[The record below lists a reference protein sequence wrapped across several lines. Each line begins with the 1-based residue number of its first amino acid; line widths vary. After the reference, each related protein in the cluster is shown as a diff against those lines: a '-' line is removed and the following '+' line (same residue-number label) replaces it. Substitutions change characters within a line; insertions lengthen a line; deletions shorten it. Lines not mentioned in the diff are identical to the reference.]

1 MGIGVLVVAVDI
13 AAINVALPAV
23 EKSFSTDIDTIEW
36 VVNGYVLAF
45 AVLMVTCGR
54 LADTFGRRRIFFT
67 GLFVFALASLAG
79 ALSPNAGLLI
89 GARVVQGVGGALLWP
104 SILGIIYSSV
114 SEDQKGLAVG
124 LILGA
129 AGVGNAAGPLIG
141 GFLTEIASWRW
152 VLFVN
157 VPLALTAGILTY
169 FAVES
174 QPSRGGEKKVDYPG
188 IAAVSISLV
197 ALMYALNQST
207 SWGWG
212 SYKTI
217 SLIVISAIV
226 MVLFIRIERR
236 TDEALIPKDVMSN
249 VPFMLAA
256 TIMFTVIPA
265 VFSLLLFMPQFFEKF
280 FGYSPLRAGASLVPL
295 LLTFALAS
303 PVSGRIYNLLGPRK
317 SIFIGMVL
325 TLTGTAAIII
335 FGFGGGYYGF
345 LPGLILSGAGFGFAI
360 PSVTTAAVGS
370 VMESR
375 ASLAGGIVYMFQL
388 VGGALGLA
396 VVTTI
401 FTAAA
406 DRDVT
411 DRIAGYGITLTD
423 GRKADILNFM
433 LGSGSR
439 QTLIDDF
446 GQTVFRDIYPHIYHA
461 YITGLKFG
469 LGFAVLIVAS
479 GAVLALFVGRGKPA
493 DSRSV

>member
-1 MGIGVLVVAVDI
+1 MLVVAVDI

-23 EKSFSTDIDTIEW
+23 EKAFRTDIDTIEW

-54 LADTFGRRRIFFT
+54 LADTFGRRKIFFI

-79 ALSPNAGLLI
+79 ALSTSAGVLI
-89 GARVVQGVGGALLWP
+89 GARVIQGVGGALLWP

-114 SEDQKGLAVG
+114 SDDQKGLAVG

-129 AGVGNAAGPLIG
+129 AGIGNAAGPLIG
-141 GFLTEIASWRW
+141 GFLTEYASWRW
-152 VLFVN
+152 VLLVN
-157 VPLALTAGILTY
+157 VPLALAAGILTY
-169 FAVES
+169 FAVDK
-174 QPSRGGEKKVDYPG
+174 QPSGGGDKSVDYPG
-188 IAAVSISLV
+188 IATVSISLV

-217 SLIVISAIV
+217 SLIVISALV
-226 MVLFIRIERR
+226 MVLFVRIERK
-236 TDEALIPKDVMSN
+236 TVEALIPKDVMSN

-265 VFSLLLFMPQFFEKF
+265 LFALLLYMPQFYEKF

-295 LLTFALAS
+295 LLTFALVA
-303 PVSGRIYNLLGPRK
+303 PVAGKIYNLIGPRM
-317 SIFIGMVL
+317 SIFVGMSLVL
-325 TLTGTAAIII
+325 VGTLAIIV

-345 LPGLILSGAGFGFAI
+345 LPGLIISGAGFGFAI
-360 PSVTTAAVGS
+360 PSITTAAVGS
-370 VMESR
+370 VRESR

-396 VVTTI
+396 IVTTI

-406 DRDVT
+406 DKDVT
-411 DRIAGYGITLTD
+411 ERITKYGLGLTEAH
-423 GRKADILNFM
+423 KADILNFM

-446 GQTVFRDIYPHIYHA
+446 GQAALKGLYTHIYHA
-461 YITGLKFG
+461 YIEGLKYG
-469 LGFAVLIVAS
+469 LGFAVLIIAA
-479 GAVLALFVGRGKPA
+479 GAVLALFIGRTKPA
-493 DSRSV
+493 